1 MVNPYRK
8 VSINNLELKVPGAP
22 LHDKIQL
29 RIIPDKESGVSEV
42 RFWYRDN
49 FLGSQK
55 VKNSEI
61 NLVQL

>member
-8 VSINNLELKVPGAP
+8 VSINNLELKIPGAP
-22 LHDKIQL
+22 LHEKIQF
-29 RIIPDKESGVSEV
+29 RIIPDKESGIFEV

-55 VKNSEI
+55 VKNTDL
-61 NLVQL
+61 NLVHF